1 PTLESS
7 PAQEEPMMRHLAR
20 WPTVLTLFF
29 LAAIALGAAIPAGAQ
44 GVLRVGVSS
53 NLNTLD
59 PPKMKIGEEYVFN
72 YLVYNALTQIGPDMK
87 VKPELAERWESS
99 ADLKTWTFYL
109 RKGVKFH
116 HGRELD
122 AEDVVSTLN

>member
-1 PTLESS
+1 MISH
-7 PAQEEPMMRHLAR
+7 RAR
-20 WPTVLTLFF
+20 WPTVLTLTL
-29 LAAIALGAAIPAGAQ
+29 LAAALAAAAPAAAQ

-72 YLVYNALTQIGPDMK
+72 YLVFNALTQIGPDMK

-99 ADLKTWTFYL
+99 PELKTWTFFL
-109 RKGVKFH
+109 RQGV
-116 HGRELD
+116 
-122 AEDVVSTLN
+122 TLN